1 MLYGDDN
8 VAPHWQS
15 REGCGSGVGFGL
27 HRVTQWGMRSHDGS
41 WSEKDQAGAGI
52 AERGLSRPRAAG
64 IQNASTQEP
73 VDTL

>member
-1 MLYGDDN
+1 MG
-8 VAPHWQS
+8 AGQ
-15 REGCGSGVGFGL
+15 R
-27 HRVTQWGMRSHDGS
+27 
-41 WSEKDQAGAGI
+41 KDQAGAGI